1 MNADTKVSIGR
12 FAGCFGVKG
21 WVKVF
26 SYTEPK
32 ENIFAYSPWILIEQ
46 DKVIEFKVIE
56 GRRHG
61 KSLVARLNGIG
72 SREEAAKYTGQEL
85 YINRKQLPEVEQ
97 GEYYWADLVGLT
109 VLTENNVNLGRVDSL
124 IETGANDVLVVK
136 GDQERL
142 IPFLQKDVVKFVDLE
157 GGRILVSWDPD
168 F

>member
-1 MNADTKVSIGR
+1 LNACTKVSVGH

-26 SYTEPK
+26 SYTKPRQ
-32 ENIFAYSPWILIEQ
+32 NILAYSPWILIEQ
-46 DKVIEFKVIE
+46 GKVVKLNVIE

-61 KSLVARLNGIG
+61 SSLIAHLNGIE
-72 SREEAAKYTGQEL
+72 SREDAAKYTGREIH
-85 YINRKQLPEVEQ
+85 INRQQLPEVKQ
-97 GEYYWADLVGLT
+97 DEYYWVDLVGLT

-142 IPFLQKDVVKFVDLE
+142 IPFIQREVVKLVDLDE
-157 GGRILVSWDPD
+157 GRILVSWNPD